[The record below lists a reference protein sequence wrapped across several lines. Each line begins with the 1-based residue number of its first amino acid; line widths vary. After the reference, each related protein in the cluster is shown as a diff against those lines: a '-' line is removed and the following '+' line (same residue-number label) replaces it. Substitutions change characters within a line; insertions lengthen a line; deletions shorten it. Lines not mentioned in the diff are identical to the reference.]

1 MNLDALGRL
10 VWEKRRPPRGLDA
23 GQAAVTALP
32 ELCDGMPA
40 LIPGEVSWAIY
51 SASADLLEG
60 PVRAAFEHALR
71 EAEAPAG
78 AGSSEGDELSDV
90 LRGLIAAG
98 LSVSPGAGVVPLL
111 EVLRQTA
118 ALLSAPPGELSP
130 RIAAIRAMP
139 AEEQGAFLGRF
150 ASRIQVRVGVALAR
164 LSAAGVRVPALAQA
178 IAGSR
183 FAVLFE
189 RGALDL
195 EASLPLLASVHGSG
209 VPAATV
215 SAGGTALRTA
225 IAAVLDRRTANRS
238 TPEDLGF
245 LLRHVPPD
253 LADRGAADVARALL
267 TDPDAL
273 AWMLPQLARFT
284 DAKTLT
290 KAGVPAALSRDLLK
304 PEQGLA
310 LAAALVEV
318 LRELRRWDVISALAA
333 AIAPV
338 VDVDGR
344 ADRALVVPHGPVHAV
359 VVAVALGRLRRPR
372 PGFDVATQVE
382 RVWADAMRGVPG
394 CIHVD
399 LGFCALVVF
408 LDALAAFRFALR
420 IGQRFGGDPPAVG
433 VGVGEISGG
442 TDGDVVRLGGPAVES
457 ALQWLSLTAL
467 PPRAGMDGIHAL
479 GLHGGRLCG
488 QGVGIDA
495 AAADAIEGARHAAG
509 LVGPRDAAP
518 GGDARMPRSLDTLR
532 VFEFDDEVVA
542 LARVSGVSGGFE
554 AVRFSLP
561 DWVALLDRDSASALP
576 HPAPVAAVQRHSA
589 PRPSAV
595 ERIEMPD
602 LQAPAAQFDQP
613 FTVIEP
619 TPAPPSDPF
628 APEAAPRPDDAPL
641 TAFNDPF
648 AANAEPGRPLVL
660 DVGVE
665 DGFGPG
671 RPQPVP
677 EPAPQVRHDLLA
689 GGGWG
694 EDWSGAGG
702 SDAESDLDAE
712 IAASEAAQ
720 AAGDEAGDF
729 TSFFLPGVEEGQGSS
744 DPVVDVDIDDDPSV
758 MSHSAVPAA
767 FALLESPESGP
778 VETPASAPA
787 RPTSIPPPTAQRPR
801 GIKAERGGADGVGE
815 LPPRQRS
822 RGTDAP
828 VMDFEFLLR
837 GYCAFIDGSQ
847 MVFGRPY
854 GARIVD
860 RHAYAFHGDADDAY
874 RSFLQD
880 KIGEGFAP
888 RTELVG
894 DLPRGVTLAP
904 LEGERLT
911 KAWRLLS

>member
-10 VWEKRRPPRGLDA
+10 VWERRRPPRGLDA
-23 GQAAVTALP
+23 GQAAVVALP
-32 ELCDGMPA
+32 EVCDGLPA
-40 LIPGEVSWAIY
+40 LIPGEASWAIY
-51 SASADLLEG
+51 SACADVLQHPL
-60 PVRAAFEHALR
+60 RSAFERALR

-78 AGSSEGDELSDV
+78 AGSPDGDELSV
-90 LRGLIAAG
+90 ALRALVAEG

-111 EVLRQTA
+111 EVVRQTA

-139 AEEQGAFLGRF
+139 PEEQGAFLGRF
-150 ASRIQVRVGVALAR
+150 ASRMQVRMSAALAA

-178 IAGSR
+178 VVGCR

-195 EASLPLLASVHGSG
+195 EASLPLLSAVQGTG
-209 VPAATV
+209 IPAATV
-215 SAGGTALRTA
+215 SAGGIALRTA
-225 IAAVLDRRTANRS
+225 IAGVLDRRGAGRA

-245 LLRHVPPD
+245 VLRHVPPD
-253 LADRGAADVARALL
+253 LADRGVADVARALL

-284 DAKTLT
+284 DVKTLVR
-290 KAGVPAALSRDLLK
+290 AGVAAPLAKDLLK
-304 PEQGLA
+304 PEHGLA

-333 AIAPV
+333 SIAPV
-338 VDVDGR
+338 ADVDGR

-359 VVAVALGRLRRPR
+359 VVAVGLGMLRRPR
-372 PGFDVATQVE
+372 PGFDGAAQVE
-382 RVWADAMRGVPG
+382 RVWAEAVRGIPG

-420 IGQRFGGDPPAVG
+420 VGQRFSGEQPPVG

-442 TDGDVVRLGGPAVES
+442 TDGEVVRLGGPAVES

-488 QGVGIDA
+488 QGVGIEA

-542 LARVSGVSGGFE
+542 LARVNGVSGGFE
-554 AVRFSLP
+554 AVRFSLA
-561 DWVALLDRDSASALP
+561 DWVALLDRDSAAALP
-576 HPAPVAAVQRHSA
+576 HPAPVAPVQRNMAARSGE
-589 PRPSAV
+589 V
-595 ERIEMPD
+595 DRIEMPSA
-602 LQAPAAQFDQP
+602 QAVAPGVAIATQIEP

-619 TPAPPSDPF
+619 APAPVAFDPF
-628 APEAAPRPDDAPL
+628 GGDSAEPAGAGAA
-641 TAFNDPF
+641 TFSDPF
-648 AANAEPGRPLVL
+648 AANAEPQRSLVL
-660 DVGVE
+660 DLGG
-665 DGFGPG
+665 DDDFGPA

-677 EPAPQVRHDLLA
+677 EPEQVRHELLA
-689 GGGWG
+689 GGAWR
-694 EDWSGAGG
+694 EDWLGDGGANLEA
-702 SDAESDLDAE
+702 D
-712 IAASEAAQ
+712 IAAEAEGQ
-720 AAGDEAGDF
+720 TTELPDDPESGDF
-729 TSFFLPGVEEGQGSS
+729 TSFFLPGVDTSS
-744 DPVVDVDIDDDPSV
+744 ISLEPSVDVDIEDDPSVSV
-758 MSHSAVPAA
+758 MSHSAMPPA
-767 FALLESPESGP
+767 ESGP
-778 VETPASAPA
+778 VTTPPSAPQ
-787 RPTSIPPPTAQRPR
+787 RPNAIPPPTAQRPR
-801 GIKAERGGADGVGE
+801 GIKADRGGADGVGE
-815 LPPRQRS
+815 LPPRARS
-822 RGTDAP
+822 RGPGETP
-828 VMDFEFLLR
+828 NTDFEFLLK
-837 GYCAFIDGSQ
+837 GYCAFIDGTQ

-860 RHAYAFHGDADDAY
+860 RHAYTVYGDVDGAY
-874 RSFLQD
+874 RAFLQD

-904 LEGERLT
+904 LENERLT